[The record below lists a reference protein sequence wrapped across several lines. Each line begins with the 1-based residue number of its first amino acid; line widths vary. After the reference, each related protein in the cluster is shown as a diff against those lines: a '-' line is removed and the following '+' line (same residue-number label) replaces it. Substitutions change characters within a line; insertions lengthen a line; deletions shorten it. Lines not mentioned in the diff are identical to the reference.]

1 MARKIVIIGGV
12 ALGPKAAC
20 RARRLDPEA
29 EITLIDKDTIIS
41 YGGCGIPY
49 YVSGDIANADEL
61 FSTVFHAV
69 RDPEFFDIYKR
80 VDVKTATEALDID
93 RKAKAVHVR
102 DLTSGEEYDIP
113 YDTLVLATGSTPFVP
128 PVEGKDLP
136 GVVSIANMHKAI
148 FLKDRIASGSID
160 SAVVVGGGA
169 IGLEMAEA
177 LTALWGVKTT
187 LVEMCDHVLPQA
199 MGPDLAGLLTN
210 HMVENDVDVQ
220 CNTCVKRIIGDE
232 NGVTAVETDK
242 GTVECQL
249 VIFGAGA
256 RPNTALAQRAGL
268 SVGPFGGLLVDG
280 RMRTSDSNIYAGGD
294 CVEVRNQITGA
305 SMHLPLGSLA
315 NRQGRVIGTNIA
327 GGNERFDGAVGTFC
341 LKAFDIG
348 VATAGLTMAQ
358 ARAAGFDPVEGLAVQ
373 ADRAHFYPGH
383 KWMYIKLIADRK
395 TRHVLG
401 IEALGEAGDA
411 VKARVDA
418 VAALLPHRPDLDD
431 ISNLEVGYAPPY
443 ASAMDIVNAA
453 ANSLKNILD
462 GFSHPIEPREFLES
476 ILPDE
481 SKLVLD
487 VRSAKQGAPMQEK
500 YGKRWLNIP
509 QDELPARYDE
519 LPRDKE
525 LYVICNTGLRSY
537 ESQVLLRAKGFTNL
551 KNIQGGFLF
560 ARMLDP
566 TIVPDNS

>member
-61 FSTVFHAV
+61 YSTVFHAV
-69 RDPEFFDIYKR
+69 RDPEFFNIYKR
-80 VDVKTATEALDID
+80 VDVKTGTEALEID
-93 RKAKAVHVR
+93 RKAKKVHVR
-102 DLTSGEEYDIP
+102 ELASGNEYDIP
-113 YDTLVLATGSTPFVP
+113 YDTLVLATGATPFVP
-128 PVEGKDLP
+128 PVDGVDLP
-136 GVVSIANMHKAI
+136 GVETVANMHQAI
-148 FLKDRIASGSID
+148 KLKDAIAGGKVG

-169 IGLEMAEA
+169 IGIEMAEA

-199 MGPDLAGLLTN
+199 FGPDLAGLLEN
-210 HMVENDVDVQ
+210 HLVENDVDVM
-220 CNTCVKRIIGDE
+220 TGTRVLRMVGDE

-242 GTVECQL
+242 GTIECDL

-256 RPNTALAQRAGL
+256 RPNTALGQKAGL
-268 SVGPFGGLLVDG
+268 SVGPFGGFLVDG
-280 RMRTSDSNIYAGGD
+280 RMRTSDPSIFAGGD
-294 CVEVRNQITGA
+294 CVEVRNQLTGG
-305 SMHLPLGSLA
+305 SMYLPLGSLA

-327 GGNERFDGAVGTFC
+327 GGSERFDGALGTFC

-348 VATAGLTMAQ
+348 VAKSGLTLEQ
-358 ARAAGFDPVEGLAVQ
+358 ARAAGFDAVEGLAVQ

-383 KWMYIKLIADRK
+383 KWMFIKLIADRK
-395 TRHVLG
+395 SRRVLG

-418 VAALLPHRPDLDD
+418 VAALLPHRADLDD
-431 ISNLEVGYAPPY
+431 ISNLEVGYAPPF
-443 ASAMDIVNAA
+443 ASAMDILNAA

-462 GFSHPIEPREFLES
+462 GFSHPIEPRDFLRN
-476 ILPDE
+476 ILSDE
-481 SKLVLD
+481 NALILD
-487 VRSAKQGAPMQEK
+487 VRAANQGAPMTEK
-500 YGKRWLNIP
+500 YGKRWINIP
-509 QDELPARYDE
+509 QDELPKRYDE
-519 LPRDKE
+519 LPKDKP

-566 TIVPDNS
+566 TIVPDAE